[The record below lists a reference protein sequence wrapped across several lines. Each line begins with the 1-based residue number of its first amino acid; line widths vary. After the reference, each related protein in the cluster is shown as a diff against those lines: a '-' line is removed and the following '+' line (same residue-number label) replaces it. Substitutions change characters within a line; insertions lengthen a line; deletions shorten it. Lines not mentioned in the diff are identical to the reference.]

1 MRSKDHVLQITII
14 NKIIMKKFEISR
26 ESPKCITETQSKPM
40 PLKKMAPIRLLTA
53 RLPQKLQFGKNTVSA
68 EHSEVK
74 CNKTSLPVQQEYLV
88 WTGPL
93 QEFLDL
99 ANKKGAAQ
107 LQMNFR

>member
-74 CNKTSLPVQQEYLV
+74 CNKTGLPVQI
-88 WTGPL
+88 G
-93 QEFLDL
+93 FLYS
-99 ANKKGAAQ
+99 N
-107 LQMNFR
+107 